1 MTKQFA
7 AFTLMLGM
15 LLPMVGNAQGVY
27 RDNNRDA
34 IGGTKVYL
42 GVKYGVM
49 RAEPDISGSDDFEM
63 DNIGIVFG
71 GHINDWLAIE
81 LDYNQTVSA
90 DKQDFQGSD
99 IKYKTDAL
107 GLFLVFKTTGDFY
120 ARAKVGYVILDQDVT
135 TIGSDNVYGMA
146 GGLGGGYY
154 FNDNIALE
162 LEYTLYPETDEF
174 DRLGKIIDDTWTNDF
189 ISIGLIFS
197 YN

>member
-42 GVKYGVM
+42 GIKYGVM
-49 RAEPDISGSDDFEM
+49 VAEPDISGSDDFEM
-63 DNIGIVFG
+63 DNVGVVFG
-71 GHINDWLAIE
+71 GHINDWLALE
-81 LDYNQTVSA
+81 LDYTQTVSA
-90 DKQDFQGSD
+90 DKQDFQGTD
-99 IKYKTDAL
+99 IKFETDTL
-107 GLFLVFKTTGDFY
+107 GLFLVARTTGTVY
-120 ARAKVGYVILDQDVT
+120 GRARVGYAIVDQDVS
-135 TIGSDNVYGMA
+135 TIGSDSVYGLA
-146 GGLGGGYY
+146 FGLGGG
-154 FNDNIALE
+154 FE
-162 LEYTLYPETDEF
+162 LSDTLSIEAEYTLFPETDEF
-174 DRLGKIIDDTWTNDF
+174 DRLGKIIDDTWTTEF